1 MTRIAVVGAGV
12 AGLTVAYGLRTL
24 PVERTVFEKSRG
36 YGGRAA
42 TRGQYGCRYDHG
54 APFFSAPS
62 SQVERLVTAHLPSEQ
77 LVEVGRTTGG
87 FNREGDLL
95 QLEAAS
101 ARKWT
106 YRHGISTLGKLLGRH
121 SRADV
126 VHNTRIERLEQTAD
140 GRWRL
145 RSDKGTL
152 VGPYDAVV
160 LTAPSPQTA
169 SILDRSALSA
179 APFPA
184 LQKAVADVDYAPQFS
199 YVLAYDRPIP
209 RPADVHELVSVDDDH
224 PLARIGFEHDKP
236 GHVRGGTQVL
246 VVHTAPDWTAAR
258 VDRDPE
264 AFLPEIKAQAAD
276 VLGTSLRQPVW
287 YDTQR
292 WRYARPLGGLSA
304 EAQDRA
310 AGHGLYFAG
319 DFVAGTGA
327 VGAAID
333 SGFAT
338 ARRLRAS
345 ILA

>member
-62 SQVERLVTAHLPSEQ
+62 ARVERLITAHLPTEQ
-77 LVEVGRTTGG
+77 LVEVGRSTGG
-87 FNREGDLL
+87 FNRQGDLL
-95 QLEAAS
+95 QLEAGAT
-101 ARKWT
+101 RKWT
-106 YRHGISTLGKLLGRH
+106 YRHGISTLGKLLGRFG
-121 SRADV
+121 RAEI
-126 VHNTRIERLEQTAD
+126 VHDTRIERLEQRK
-140 GRWRL
+140 GRWGL
-145 RSDKGTL
+145 RSDEGARF
-152 VGPYDAVV
+152 GPYDAVV
-160 LTAPSPQTA
+160 LTAPAPQTA
-169 SILDRSALSA
+169 SILERSALSA

-184 LQKAVADVDYAPQFS
+184 LQEAVVGVDYAPQFS

-209 RPADVHELVSVDDDH
+209 RPGDVHGLVSVDDDH

-236 GHVRGGTQVL
+236 GHVRGDTQLL
-246 VVHTAPDWTAAR
+246 VVHTAPTWTAAR

-264 AFLPEIKAQAAD
+264 AFLSEIKAQAAE

-292 WRYARPLGGLSA
+292 WRYARPLGKLPA
-304 EAQDRA
+304 EVQDRA
-310 AGHGLYFAG
+310 AERGLYFAG
-319 DFVAGTGA
+319 DFVAGTGE